1 MQETCRRLIL
11 ENEMG
16 RVVRTLDWESESAVL
31 VFRHDTNRI
40 EIHPNLR
47 WLDQEGIEYTIIRDE
62 FSRIQL
68 EQAPIE
74 IEGIGRLALVPHV
87 SSHESNIKIVE
98 EDGSRHWWRSL
109 AMSTVGIGGLIF
121 FSLTMPREIPQPAE
135 VPTTEHVVKLI
146 KEKPQEVE
154 QPEPAKPLVVAP
166 RQAPLPHSF
175 GRSSGGPLIGGGGSG
190 GGIKRMGALGVL
202 GTLTGRGQKQFGGV
216 NLGAIKT
223 SPGPGRGG
231 GTASSGG
238 VQTTLYGRGILSAPL
253 GGGGNIYGSG
263 GLGTDGVGSTGKG
276 GGQDGGGQIALYGA
290 NGDGTSSY
298 GTKGKGGGKDGY
310 GQNTMIGSAGG
321 APVPLG
327 REAIIQ
333 GGLDSEMI
341 SAVIQKNMGQVR
353 FCYEQGLQGDPK
365 LSGRVAI
372 NFIIGTSGLVKIADI
387 GSTSLNSKIVEDCIL
402 LRLKTWK
409 FPLPEGGVE
418 VKVSYP
424 FLLRRTGQ
432 G

>member
-1 MQETCRRLIL
+1 MQGTYGRLIL

-40 EIHPNLR
+40 EIHPDLK
-47 WLDQEGIEYTIIRDE
+47 WLDQEGVGYTTILDE
-62 FSRIQL
+62 ISRTQL
-68 EQAPIE
+68 EQKPIE
-74 IEGIGRLALVPHV
+74 IEGIGRLALVPQV
-87 SSHESNIKIVE
+87 SNHEVNIKIFE

-121 FSLTMPREIPQPAE
+121 LSLTMPRENLQSVETP
-135 VPTTEHVVKLI
+135 TEHVVKLI
-146 KEKPQEVE
+146 KERAQEVVE
-154 QPEPAKPLVVAP
+154 QPAPAKPLVVAP
-166 RQAPLPHSF
+166 RQALPHSF
-175 GRSSGGPLIGGGGSG
+175 GRSSGGPLVGGGGSG

-202 GTLTGRGQKQFGGV
+202 GTLTATGQKQFGGV

-231 GTASSGG
+231 GSASSGG

-298 GTKGKGGGKDGY
+298 GTKGKGGGKEGY

-402 LRLKTWK
+402 LRLKSWK

>member
-1 MQETCRRLIL
+1 MQGTYGRLIL

-16 RVVRTLDWESESAVL
+16 RVVRTLDWESQSAVL

-40 EIHPNLR
+40 EIHPDLK
-47 WLDQEGIEYTIIRDE
+47 WLDQEGVGYTIVLDE
-62 FSRIQL
+62 ISRTQL
-68 EQAPIE
+68 EQKPIE

-87 SSHESNIKIVE
+87 SNHEVSINIVE

-121 FSLTMPREIPQPAE
+121 LSLTMPRENLQSVETP
-135 VPTTEHVVKLI
+135 TEHVVKLI
-146 KEKPQEVE
+146 KERAQEVVE
-154 QPEPAKPLVVAP
+154 QPVPAKPKVVAP
-166 RQAPLPHSF
+166 RQALPHSF

-202 GTLTGRGQKQFGGV
+202 GTLTATGQKQFGGV

-223 SPGPGRGG
+223 TPGPGRGG
-231 GTASSGG
+231 GSASSGG

-310 GQNTMIGSAGG
+310 GQNTMIGSSGG

-333 GGLDSEMI
+333 GGLDSDMI

-402 LRLKTWK
+402 LRLKSWK